1 MAPASWWF
9 RSAHWGVLMA
19 AVGHTI
25 GHFAGGSSD
34 EKLQVLRQQMSD
46 FKLPMPFGM
55 QASMADAYNAL
66 SLSFSVW
73 MLAWL
78 ISGWLIARHGDAAL
92 IRSSAIVG
100 AAVSGVLA
108 VLYWSYSLPPPA
120 LCFVLSL
127 SLFVI
132 AARRPVRGS

>member
-1 MAPASWWF
+1 MAQASWWF
-9 RSAHWGVLMA
+9 RIAHLGVLMA

-46 FKLPMPFGM
+46 FKMPMPFGM

-78 ISGWLIARHGDAAL
+78 ISGWLIVRHGDAAL

-100 AAVSGVLA
+100 AGVSGVLA
-108 VLYWSYSLPPPA
+108 VLYWSHNLSPPVISFA
-120 LCFVLSL
+120 LSFA
-127 SLFVI
+127 LFAI
-132 AARRPVRGS
+132 AVRRPVRGS